1 MKRGIFKGE
10 MNRNISPL
18 NGVLPTLPLLAK
30 WVAAAAAKHPHE
42 INIRGPKVANE
53 TGGSGTR
60 PYKNMC
66 HARRWHCAR
75 RVVVRHEELWPHTAP
90 TQFDILV
97 VIFATKNS

>member
-1 MKRGIFKGE
+1 MIVRVGRDHWARPPPERLFGDFCA
-10 MNRNISPL
+10 
-18 NGVLPTLPLLAK
+18 VAK
-30 WVAAAAAKHPHE
+30 VTRRRLAAKHPHE
-42 INIRGPKVANE
+42 INIRGPKGVNE

-66 HARRWHCAR
+66 HAGRWHSAR

>member
-30 WVAAAAAKHPHE
+30 WVAAGAAKHPHE
-42 INIRGPKVANE
+42 INIRGPKGVNE

-66 HARRWHCAR
+66 HAGRWHSAR